1 MSKLLVLLLLSLLI
15 ASCSGSKELQLG
27 QTSQDPCRDQTTIK
41 DSREFT
47 GETVENFIIYQQGD
61 KVYASMDVRTHC
73 NAQIAFATEIP
84 KDQIILRLRNA
95 NNASS
100 DCVCITRVTTSI
112 SNISKGTYSVL
123 VMAPAG
129 NKLLAQQNLTVN

>member
-27 QTSQDPCRDQTTIK
+27 QTSQDPCRDQTTIT

-47 GETVENFIIYQQGD
+47 GETVENFTIYQQAD

-73 NAQIAFATEIP
+73 NAQIAFATETP
-84 KDQIILRLRNA
+84 KGQLILRLSNA
-95 NNASS
+95 NNSAS
-100 DCVCITRVTTSI
+100 DCVCITKVTTSI
-112 SNISKGTYSVL
+112 SNLSKGTYNVL
-123 VMAPAG
+123 VMAPTG